1 MSGANRGGAPQ
12 VPTQMHPL
20 RWVAVPALAVVMV
33 GSAVWIRQE
42 SGLVGAWVT
51 AARDAGPLGMAAF
64 VVVYAIST
72 VVGVPA
78 TFLTLAAGFAWGPWK
93 GALLV
98 WPGAVI
104 GAMGAFAL
112 TRTLLRDVVAARVA
126 KDPRFR
132 AIDAAVHEEGG
143 RLAMLL
149 RLSPAMPFNLT
160 NFGLG
165 VTSIGWVPYLWS
177 TAVGILPGTLLYVY
191 FGSTVD
197 SLSSLASG
205 RPTDG
210 QGVGPMFWVGLVAT
224 LAATILLTRAAR
236 RALDEHMATGCR
248 P

>member
-1 MSGANRGGAPQ
+1 
-12 VPTQMHPL
+12 
-20 RWVAVPALAVVMV
+20 
-33 GSAVWIRQE
+33 
-42 SGLVGAWVT
+42 
-51 AARDAGPLGMAAF
+51 
-64 VVVYAIST
+64 
-72 VVGVPA
+72 
-78 TFLTLAAGFAWGPWK
+78 
-93 GALLV
+93 
-98 WPGAVI
+98 
-104 GAMGAFAL
+104 
-112 TRTLLRDVVAARVA
+112 
-126 KDPRFR
+126 
-132 AIDAAVHEEGG
+132 
-143 RLAMLL
+143 MLL

-224 LAATILLTRAAR
+224 LAATLLLTRAAR
-236 RALDEHMATGCR
+236 RALDEHMATGGG